1 MFYVIRV
8 IFIAIL
14 VLPIIY
20 ILRKGKQ
27 LQKQRAEQ
35 GYNTEIVVKKRH
47 YVYCI
52 IFFLV
57 LFGIMNG
64 SFYPFE
70 KHFLTFS
77 SEEAAFSYICK
88 DSSDY
93 ERFEK
98 GNAIFYVD
106 RDERTDTLYTITK
119 IGDRYSYV
127 DYEAKFAEY
136 RDVRYDDIDLYD
148 GTTPPDI
155 KRITHSSEV
164 DFNVIAAYNKKSNI
178 TFYNVVAR
186 KLENPEDHTATLND
200 KPLTYATDT
209 NKRWFTTETK
219 ANCYY
224 YFDEAEPI
232 EKIAIKA
239 ENTCGILK
247 KPIEK
252 RWLFVTYT
260 HYSDVDE

>member
-14 VLPIIY
+14 VLSTIY
-20 ILRKGKQ
+20 LTRKGKQ

-35 GYNTEIVVKKRH
+35 GDSTEIVVKKRY
-47 YVYCI
+47 YVYSAICTL
-52 IFFLV
+52 IFFA
-57 LFGIMNG
+57 IIEG

-127 DYEAKFAEY
+127 DYEVESAKYLE
-136 RDVRYDDIDLYD
+136 DDYFVV
-148 GTTPPDI
+148 TA
-155 KRITHSSEV
+155 V
-164 DFNVIAAYNKKSNI
+164 YNKTENM
-178 TFYNVVAR
+178 TFYNVVAY
-186 KLENPEDHTATLND
+186 NVPFQQTPIAYLNE
-200 KPLTYATDT
+200 KPLTYATIAD
-209 NKRWFTTETK
+209 KRWF
-219 ANCYY
+219 NGIRRCDCYY

-232 EKIAIKA
+232 GKITIETEKTSVKL
-239 ENTCGILK
+239 NK
-247 KPIEK
+247 VIEK
-252 RWLFVTYT
+252 HWLFVTYT
-260 HYSDVDE
+260 QYSDADE